1 MRGRV
6 PRPATTPMAELL
18 VWPVLIA
25 YGEAAV
31 AYAGE
36 LRGSGRYGRIGIWG
50 VRIGWL
56 AQTALLAVQALSAE
70 GFPWGTWA
78 GALNFLSWLVVSAYL
93 IWGCKPRYRLVGL
106 GVMPVAAGLLVLAW
120 AGGGT
125 AVDESNGDGWSLAV
139 HAGLMLAAFASFLV
153 AAATA
158 FLYLYEDRGLS
169 RRDTRLLRLRLPS
182 LEGLERLS
190 ARAVL
195 AGLVLLSG
203 GILVG
208 LAWLDADGLD
218 AAMTVTIG
226 ILAFYGV
233 ALLLRR
239 EAGLQ
244 GRRFAWML
252 VAGSV
257 LVAVVLP
264 LTHFAA

>member
-1 MRGRV
+1 
-6 PRPATTPMAELL
+6 MAELL
-18 VWPVLIA
+18 VWPALIA

-36 LRGSGRYGRIGIWG
+36 LRGPGRYGRIGIWG

-56 AQTALLAVQALSAE
+56 AQTALLITQALSAD

-78 GALNFLSWLVVSAYL
+78 GALNLLSWLVVSAYL

-125 AVDESNGDGWSLAV
+125 GVEESDGDGWALAV
-139 HAGLMLAAFASFLV
+139 HAGLMLAGFASFTV

-158 FLYLYEDRGLS
+158 VLYLYEDRRLT
-169 RRDTRLLRLRLPS
+169 RRDTGLLRLRLPS
-182 LEGLERLS
+182 LEGLERL
-190 ARAVL
+190 AVRATL
-195 AGLVLLSG
+195 AGLALLSA
-203 GILVG
+203 GIVVG
-208 LAWLDADGLD
+208 LAWLDVDGLD
-218 AAMTVTIG
+218 AAMTVTIA
-226 ILAFYGV
+226 IWAFYGIV
-233 ALLLRR
+233 LLLRR

-244 GRRFAWML
+244 GRRLAWSL
-252 VAGSV
+252 TVGAV

-264 LTHFAA
+264 LTHFAS